1 MKIKK
6 TGVSAQEQEKEIANI
21 LIESSLYVDMPVPER
36 QRLLDYLV
44 TSYFDPT
51 LTDNTR
57 TFLKTDRTPRTN

>member
-57 TFLKTDRTPRTN
+57 TFLKMDRTPRTN